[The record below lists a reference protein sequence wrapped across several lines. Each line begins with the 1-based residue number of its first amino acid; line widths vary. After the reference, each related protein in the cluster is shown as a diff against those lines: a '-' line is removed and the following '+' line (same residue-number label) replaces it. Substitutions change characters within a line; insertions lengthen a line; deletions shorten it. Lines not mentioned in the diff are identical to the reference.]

1 MEVILLVLAIVFL
14 VGGIFGVAA
23 QNEEKERRK
32 ETERARAKAA
42 ERDRA
47 EREERRA
54 AYEAALAAL
63 VSDEGEADKTIVIA
77 EYDLDGEI
85 RAYSATHSVII
96 LGRRY
101 AFGDILGCSV
111 SDDHSVRKGAATVDL
126 SGETDSKTGSVVGRA
141 IVGGVL
147 AGPAGAVVGGAT
159 ASKEVEMSGTVSF
172 GDDTVLHDYTVRV
185 TVRDIA
191 RPSVSIH
198 IGADAAKAAE
208 VAALFEV
215 IIDGNRRG

>member
-1 MEVILLVLAIVFL
+1 MEVILLMLAIVLF
-14 VGGIFGVAA
+14 VGGVFGLAA

-32 ETERARAKAA
+32 EAERARAEAA
-42 ERDRA
+42 ERERS
-47 EREERRA
+47 EREARRA
-54 AYEAALAAL
+54 AYEAARAAL
-63 VSDEGEADKTIVIA
+63 VRSEGEADKTIAIA

-85 RAYSATHSVII
+85 RAYSASRSVVI

-111 SDDHSVRKGAATVDL
+111 TDDHTVRRGAASVGL
-126 SGETDSKTGSVVGRA
+126 SGGTDTDTGGAVGRA

-159 ASKEVEMSGTVSF
+159 ASERTEMSGTVSF

-191 RPSVSIH
+191 RPSVSVRV
-198 IGADAAKAAE
+198 GADAAKAAE